1 MEFQAE
7 ALDRLTSDDPG
18 GKVFQVYMLCIKM
31 KECTSEGQKKLD
43 LFYSIILMGNKIKL
57 IRTQT

>member
-31 KECTSEGQKKLD
+31 KECTSEGKKKTRFI
-43 LFYSIILMGNKIKL
+43 LFYYSYGKQDQIN
-57 IRTQT
+57 